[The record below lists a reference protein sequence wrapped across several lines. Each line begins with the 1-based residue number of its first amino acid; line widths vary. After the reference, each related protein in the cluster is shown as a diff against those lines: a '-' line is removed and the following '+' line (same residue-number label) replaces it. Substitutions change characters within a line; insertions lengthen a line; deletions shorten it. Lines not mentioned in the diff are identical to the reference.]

1 MVLAHNVITYRGQ
14 WEFSNIPFSLAR
26 VSVTLTE
33 CCLLQCANARFD
45 RVCRFFLLS
54 FGNQFAPLSR
64 DGQFILSYVRNMPE
78 QTYSVLSDCFC
89 FGVFYGVSYLGR
101 RLHSSAPPSKVQ
113 TYWFRRKASCR
124 RRVRVRDRAY
134 GSMSNSVDW
143 SQRALACYKYG
154 CVASLGAKDRRRFRL
169 TQNGNYCQQ
178 SPPALVGTT

>member
-113 TYWFRRKASCR
+113 TY
-124 RRVRVRDRAY
+124 
-134 GSMSNSVDW
+134 
-143 SQRALACYKYG
+143 
-154 CVASLGAKDRRRFRL
+154 
-169 TQNGNYCQQ
+169 
-178 SPPALVGTT
+178 